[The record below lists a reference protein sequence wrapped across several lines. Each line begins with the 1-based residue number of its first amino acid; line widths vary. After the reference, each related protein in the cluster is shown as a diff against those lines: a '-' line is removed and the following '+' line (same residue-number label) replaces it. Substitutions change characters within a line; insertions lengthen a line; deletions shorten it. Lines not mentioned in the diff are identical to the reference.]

1 MVISPAAVTY
11 TMLPHPLT
19 GTHTSTGSRS
29 RAHKLCCHSTQNLII
44 QRYCSW
50 PTQPPLSFFLA
61 LPLSVPF
68 TNTKLFHIEKQ
79 MTLFAFAWV
88 FALRC
93 LLSCPA
99 TPHCGNMP
107 RPGITWKVKW
117 KTTALGEFAFGWELR
132 SRLRHRFSVS
142 RLGDSAPWLEKCSW
156 MNEIAAQFKNFRIK
170 RQQQKNM
177 LDRKNSNNKK
187 SKNGQAKIMRH
198 HQSPETSDAQVGIPF
213 AFCLYTYIST
223 IYRQIYVRYF
233 SVYISRCLLSIFFF
247 SCCIWRS
254 LVERWKCSADV
265 FSISLYL
272 YWQARKF
279 SNFARRKL
287 PHT

>member
-1 MVISPAAVTY
+1 MSCHAPLWQHASARHHLKSQVKNHRIGGICLWLRTKIPTPSLILRLQTRGLCSL
-11 TMLPHPLT
+11 TRKML
-19 GTHTSTGSRS
+19 
-29 RAHKLCCHSTQNLII
+29 
-44 QRYCSW
+44 
-50 PTQPPLSFFLA
+50 
-61 LPLSVPF
+61 
-68 TNTKLFHIEKQ
+68 
-79 MTLFAFAWV
+79 
-88 FALRC
+88 
-93 LLSCPA
+93 
-99 TPHCGNMP
+99 
-107 RPGITWKVKW
+107 
-117 KTTALGEFAFGWELR
+117 
-132 SRLRHRFSVS
+132 
-142 RLGDSAPWLEKCSW
+142 
-156 MNEIAAQFKNFRIK
+156 MNEWNCCTNFRIK

-233 SVYISRCLLSIFFF
+233 SVYVSRCLLFIFFF

-254 LVERWKCSADV
+254 LVERWKRSADV